1 MDISACNWGIPHLLN
16 KIRLNCITLSKRHT
30 FNYLYYKHVS
40 KYFEIPTIVL
50 SVFSGSFAVG
60 SDIFL
65 HQELIS
71 VVSCGISIII
81 TILTSIK
88 LYMKINE
95 TLSIEQELSIK
106 YKILS
111 LEIYKFLSLTN
122 ETRGITEIEYLNK
135 VYVQYIKLV
144 EQSEVIMIS
153 DKKDHLIKIDLYDN
167 DDSSSE
173 SSQNIIQTEHA
184 EI

>member
-1 MDISACNWGIPHLLN
+1 
-16 KIRLNCITLSKRHT
+16 
-30 FNYLYYKHVS
+30 
-40 KYFEIPTIVL
+40 
-50 SVFSGSFAVG
+50 
-60 SDIFL
+60 
-65 HQELIS
+65 LIS

>member
-1 MDISACNWGIPHLLN
+1 MEDLLN
-16 KIRLNCITLSKRHT
+16 KIRLNCITLSKRHSIK
-30 FNYLYYKHVS
+30 YLYYKHIS

-88 LYMKINE
+88 LYMKITE
-95 TLSIEQELSIK
+95 TLSSEQELSIK

-122 ETRGITEIEYLNK
+122 DTRGMTDIEYLNK
-135 VYVQYIKLV
+135 VYVQYIKLI
-144 EQSEVIMIS
+144 EQSEVMMN
-153 DKKDHLIKIDLYDN
+153 DKKDQLIKLEFNYE
-167 DDSSSE
+167 DDSST
-173 SSQNIIQTEHA
+173 SSNIVLTEQYA
-184 EI
+184 V

>member
-1 MDISACNWGIPHLLN
+1 MDTLLN
-16 KIRLNCITLSKRHT
+16 KLRLNCVSQSKRHSV
-30 FNYLYYKHVS
+30 NYLYYKHIS

-65 HQELIS
+65 DQELIS

-95 TLSIEQELSIK
+95 TLAKEQELAIK
-106 YKILS
+106 FKILS
-111 LEIYKFLSLTN
+111 LEIYKFLYLTQ
-122 ETRGITEIEYLNK
+122 EQRGMAEIEYLNK
-135 VYVQYIKLV
+135 VYVSYIKLV
-144 EQSEVIMIS
+144 EQSEVIMMN
-153 DKKDHLIKIDLYDN
+153 DKRDHLIKIDLYEN
-167 DDSSSE
+167 DDSSGESNNIIINNEE
-173 SSQNIIQTEHA
+173 SSF
-184 EI
+184 